1 MKTKLFTLLIAFS
14 AFSFKVAPRIFIGTA
29 LIKSTVLKSQN
40 PAFLEG
46 GLDVNNVSFCVHYLY
61 NPSKT
66 IVEIKDSTFTRI
78 KSKNLTVDSLGSDR
92 NDGTPTSIVWADNN
106 GTLKRSPIYTPTT
119 FTSSRAINSSTFQ
132 VSPTKPATVFYTIR
146 ISCTASIGSA
156 AAGTLALQYSTNN
169 GSTWIDVGQL
179 ENSNTVTLAI
189 TLNSVTSQCAQ
200 ICGIIP
206 AGAILRMNQATSGT
220 TTITFVRGQETY

>member
-1 MKTKLFTLLIAFS
+1 MKTLFILFGFFITKFSKILGLGLSLI
-14 AFSFKVAPRIFIGTA
+14 TA
-29 LIKSTVLKSQN
+29 NTVNSQN
-40 PAFLEG
+40 PSFLEG

-78 KSKNLTVDSLGSDR
+78 KSKNLIIDSLGSGR
-92 NDGTPTSIVWADNN
+92 NDGTPTSVVWADNT

-119 FTSSRAINSSTFQ
+119 FTASRAINSATFQ
-132 VSPTKPATVFYTIR
+132 VSSTKPATVFYTIR

-200 ICGIIP
+200 ICGIVP
-206 AGAILRMNQATSGT
+206 AGAILRMNQTISGT